1 MEQLYV
7 AIPSTC
13 VDVLWRVDDAI
24 SVLGGHQGTKHS
36 RLRVLALSFRRF
48 SVLGRPYQPR
58 FRQRTV

>member
-1 MEQLYV
+1 MEQLHV

-24 SVLGGHQGTKHS
+24 GVLGGHQSTKHS